1 MCGPPQRSIADVCS
15 FKIHAEINFF
25 FCLFFASVASVFPV
39 VLLGRKQ
46 TLDVCYNSGAKI
58 LVPSVLMK

>member
-1 MCGPPQRSIADVCS
+1 MDLLNVLLLMSVLLRFMQKLI
-15 FKIHAEINFF
+15 FF
-25 FCLFFASVASVFPV
+25 VCLFFASVASVFPV